1 MTAIKPRVH
10 PDDLTG
16 LLDRKRAY
24 LSVLFLGLLLVP
36 LVSQGG
42 QIRFKR
48 PDVSSRPEGPFHA
61 PKSSRLPS
69 T

>member
-1 MTAIKPRVH
+1 MTAIKPRIH

-24 LSVLFLGLLLVP
+24 LSVLFLVLLLVP
-36 LVSQGG
+36 LFAQGG
-42 QIRFKR
+42 QIRFR
-48 PDVSSRPEGPFHA
+48 RSDEIPASSIGTGEVMSL
-61 PKSSRLPS
+61 K